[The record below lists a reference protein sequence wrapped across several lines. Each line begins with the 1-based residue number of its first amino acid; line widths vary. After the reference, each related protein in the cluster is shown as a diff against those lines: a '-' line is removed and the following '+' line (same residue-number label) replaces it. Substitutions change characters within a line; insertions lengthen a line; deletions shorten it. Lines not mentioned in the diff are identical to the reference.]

1 MAKLNQFF
9 KTIQQEQSH
18 ENTETT
24 EDVTHSE
31 QGQPVQV
38 TDVMPVL
45 LCPNWPDH
53 SGLHHGECFKMFD
66 TKFNFIK

>member
-38 TDVMPVL
+38 TDVMPSIAL
-45 LCPNWPDH
+45 SQLARPFRTASWR
-53 SGLHHGECFKMFD
+53 MFQ
-66 TKFNFIK
+66 NV